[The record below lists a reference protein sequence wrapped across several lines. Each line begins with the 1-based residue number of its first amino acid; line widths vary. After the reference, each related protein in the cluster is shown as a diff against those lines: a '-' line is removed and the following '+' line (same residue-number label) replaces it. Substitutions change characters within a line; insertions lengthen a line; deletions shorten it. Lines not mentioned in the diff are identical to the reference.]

1 MNAIGSLLEYFI
13 SIAAK
18 DNASDD
24 ISKIGKTASRT
35 AEEISKSMEKAGGG
49 YEKFNEKAKRVSN
62 DFQNQQKK
70 LQLLKEK
77 YIELYSTLGGGA
89 EETQKI
95 GAEIYSLSG
104 KVAQN
109 GQILREAASAADQFD
124 QSLEQIPEN
133 GEKIQSFSDIL
144 DGSLTKIGAALAGAF
159 TAKKIVDFGVACVK
173 TAAETETAFAKVNTL
188 LAADTNT
195 KKYFDSI
202 KTAAAETGV
211 TVNAFSEAVYSA
223 ISASVDQ
230 ASAVEFTTQAVKLAK
245 GGFTDTATAVD
256 VLTTIINA
264 YGMSAQ
270 DATSIA
276 DKLIT
281 TQNLGKT
288 TVGELA
294 AAMGR
299 VIPTARAYNV
309 SLDTVASAY
318 AVMTK
323 NGIATAETTTYLNGM
338 LNELGKSGS
347 IASKALKEATGQSFA
362 ELMASGMSLG
372 EVIQILQGQ
381 AKKAGVAINEMFS
394 SQEAGKAASTI
405 SQNVEDLNSIM
416 VSMQNSAG
424 AAEEAFG
431 KMASTLDEKINKL
444 KVAWGLLMSDAG
456 EQLSPLLGKLVDVTT
471 GFINGVRTSG
481 QEGKVVANSYEEA
494 AAKAEN
500 YLAVTNKMKSA
511 HKDGTPW
518 LKSDLNMLK
527 MMEGAYQDAV
537 QLMLDFQAENAAT
550 SESVQEMPDAF
561 KAATEEYVASST
573 QLMQTY
579 HDSYVQTLES
589 VQSWFKPFQEAS
601 AGVSV
606 TFNEIKENMQSQID
620 FNNKYAENLQYL
632 SENGLGNLE
641 DALKSYG
648 ASGAAYA
655 SAIVEAMQEAG
666 GAATEEGAALINE
679 LLGLFSGVE
688 ESQTSLASNFT
699 DMSGEIA
706 EQLQKIS
713 EDYAAFATSLDKTGE
728 ARDAANNT
736 IAGFIGGLNA
746 GIPGVEGV
754 MRTLGSRMTSALQ
767 GSLKPVTITVNAK
780 FNGASYPGKA
790 IGMDYVPFNEM
801 PAMLHRG
808 EAVLSAYEA
817 DQWRRGRS
825 GGNSQGVTIVQNIH
839 AVPQTPVQLAAATQA
854 AFEQARWTM

>member
-1 MNAIGSLLEYFI
+1 MNAIGSLFEYFI

-89 EETQKI
+89 EETQKV
-95 GAEIYSLSG
+95 GAEIYALSG

-109 GQILREAASAADQFD
+109 SQVLREAASAADQFD
-124 QSLEQIPEN
+124 QSLEQIPET
-133 GEKIQSFSDIL
+133 GGKIQSFSNIVD
-144 DGSLTKIGAALAGAF
+144 SSFSKIGTVIAGAF

-202 KTAAAETGV
+202 KTASAETGV
-211 TVNAFSEAVYSA
+211 SVNAFSEAVYSA

-230 ASAVEFTTQAVKLAK
+230 ASAVDFTTQAVKLAK

-362 ELMASGMSLG
+362 EMMASGMSLG

-381 AKKAGVAINEMFS
+381 AKKAGVAISEMFS

-405 SQNVEDLNSIM
+405 SQNLADLKNITDE
-416 VSMQNSAG
+416 MQNSAG
-424 AAEEAFG
+424 AAEEAYG

-444 KVAWGLLMSDAG
+444 KVAWGLLMSDVG
-456 EQLSPLLGKLVDVTT
+456 EQMSPLFGKLVDGTT
-471 GFINGVRTSG
+471 AFVNSVRTSG

-500 YLAVTNKMKSA
+500 YLAVVNKMKSA
-511 HKDGTPW
+511 HTDGTPW
-518 LKSDLNMLK
+518 LKSDLNMLE
-527 MMEGAYQDAV
+527 MMEGAYQDTV
-537 QLMLDFQAENAAT
+537 QLMLDFQAQNAAT
-550 SESVQEMPDAF
+550 AESVQDTPDAF
-561 KAATEEYVASST
+561 KAATEEYVASAQ

-579 HDSYVQTLES
+579 LDSYEQTLGS
-589 VQSWFKPFQEAS
+589 VQSWFKPFQEAG

-620 FNNKYAENLQYL
+620 FNAKYAENLQYL
-632 SENGLGNLE
+632 SDNGLGSLE
-641 DALKSYG
+641 NALKSYG

-688 ESQTSLASNFT
+688 ESQTSLAANFT
-699 DMSGEIA
+699 DMSGTIS

-713 EDYAAFATSLDKTGE
+713 EEYATFAESLDKTGE

-736 IAGFIGGLNA
+736 IAGFIGGLEG
-746 GIPGVEGV
+746 GIPGAEGV

-767 GSLKPVTITVNAK
+767 NSLGPVTITVNAK

-808 EAVLSAYEA
+808 EAVLNAYEA

>member
-70 LQLLKEK
+70 LQLLKKK

-89 EETQKI
+89 EETQKV
-95 GAEIYSLSG
+95 GTEIYALSG

-109 GQILREAASAADQFD
+109 SQVLREAASAADQFD

-133 GEKIQSFSDIL
+133 GDKIQSFSDIL
-144 DGSLTKIGAALAGAF
+144 NGSLTKIGTALAGAF

-188 LAADTNT
+188 LSSDTNT

-211 TVNAFSEAVYSA
+211 AIGDFSEAVYSA

-230 ASAVEFTTQAVKLAK
+230 ASAVDFTTQAVKLAK

-264 YGMSAQ
+264 YGMSAK

-288 TVGELA
+288 TVNELA
-294 AAMGR
+294 SAMGR

-323 NGIATAETTTYLNGM
+323 NGIDTAETTTYLNGM

-444 KVAWGLLMSDAG
+444 KVSWGLLMSDVG

-471 GFINGVRTSG
+471 AFVNSVRTSG
-481 QEGKVVANSYEEA
+481 QEGKVVASSYEEA

-511 HKDGTPW
+511 HKNGTPW
-518 LKSDLNMLK
+518 LKSDLNTLK

-537 QLMLDFQAENAAT
+537 QLMLDFQAQNAAT
-550 SESVQEMPDAF
+550 AESVQDTPDQF
-561 KAATEEYVASST
+561 KAATDEYVASAT

-620 FNNKYAENLQYL
+620 FNTKYAENLQYL
-632 SENGLGNLE
+632 SENGLGSLE

-655 SAIVEAMQEAG
+655 SAIVEAIQEAG

-728 ARDAANNT
+728 ARDAANNM

-767 GSLKPVTITVNAK
+767 GSLKPVTITVNAR

-808 EAVLSAYEA
+808 EAVLNAYEA